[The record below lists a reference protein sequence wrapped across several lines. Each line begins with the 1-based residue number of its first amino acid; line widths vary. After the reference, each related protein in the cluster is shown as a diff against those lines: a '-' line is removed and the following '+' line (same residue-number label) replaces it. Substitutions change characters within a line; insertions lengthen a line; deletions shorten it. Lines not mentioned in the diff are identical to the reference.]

1 MGTSSSSCQTCSAC
15 QPAGVSDKTMGVHL
29 KCRSIASEQ
38 NDSMLCR
45 FSQCTIKSEI
55 HEQNAR
61 VATSYQSINAR
72 HLPAVTVLCAEK
84 SAQRKWPGSWEMI
97 VVEVV
102 LLACMIIAVTVF
114 GRRLFWQV

>member
-1 MGTSSSSCQTCSAC
+1 
-15 QPAGVSDKTMGVHL
+15 MGVHL
-29 KCRSIASEQ
+29 KWCYIASKQ

-45 FSQCTIKSEI
+45 FSQCTKKSET

-72 HLPAVTVLCAEK
+72 HLPVVTVLCAEK

-114 GRRLFWQV
+114 GGRLFWQV

>member
-1 MGTSSSSCQTCSAC
+1 
-15 QPAGVSDKTMGVHL
+15 MGVHL
-29 KCRSIASEQ
+29 QWCYISSEQ
-38 NDSMLCR
+38 NDGMLCR

-72 HLPAVTVLCAEK
+72 HLPMVTVLCAEK

-97 VVEVV
+97 VVD
-102 LLACMIIAVTVF
+102 AVF
-114 GRRLFWQV
+114 

>member
-1 MGTSSSSCQTCSAC
+1 
-15 QPAGVSDKTMGVHL
+15 MGVHL
-29 KCRSIASEQ
+29 KWCYIASEQ

-61 VATSYQSINAR
+61 VATSYQSITINAR
-72 HLPAVTVLCAEK
+72 HSPAVTVLFAEK
-84 SAQRKWPGSWEMI
+84 SAQRKGPGSWEMI